1 MFNSLQQIIINVWKT
16 SHMSIKCVNLIY
28 RNTWGFFFIF
38 LVVFSTEERIELLQ
52 EYGKIL
58 NLRKLSDG
66 DFLSK
71 IGKVDTGEYSI
82 TENSHKHGNYGGS
95 LYWVQEYLIICR
107 QVVWEGEMGR
117 LTLLLLKWIPLQPH
131 RTHFLHWKTFM
142 NLHIYEK
149 LSFEGAASLP
159 HLFGS
164 L

>member
-1 MFNSLQQIIINVWKT
+1 
-16 SHMSIKCVNLIY
+16 MSIKCVNLIY

-38 LVVFSTEERIELLQ
+38 WVVFSTEERIELLQ

-95 LYWVQEYLIICR
+95 LY
-107 QVVWEGEMGR
+107 
-117 LTLLLLKWIPLQPH
+117 
-131 RTHFLHWKTFM
+131 
-142 NLHIYEK
+142 
-149 LSFEGAASLP
+149 
-159 HLFGS
+159 
-164 L
+164 

>member
-95 LYWVQEYLIICR
+95 LY
-107 QVVWEGEMGR
+107 
-117 LTLLLLKWIPLQPH
+117 
-131 RTHFLHWKTFM
+131 
-142 NLHIYEK
+142 
-149 LSFEGAASLP
+149 
-159 HLFGS
+159 
-164 L
+164 